1 MDKGIFL
8 INENG
13 GLVRLNQA
21 EYDSESIL
29 QEMLAK
35 YPELIPGDQI
45 NSGSPRRWLLIDRE
59 MGIPDEDAGSK
70 RWSLDHLMI
79 DQDAIPTLIEIKRST
94 DTRIRREVVGQ
105 LLEYAANAV
114 VFWPMEELRSIF
126 ELNCKNNGQDRD
138 QVLQEFLED
147 SSDEVDQFWEK
158 LKTNLQIG
166 KVRLIF
172 VADSIPKE
180 LKRIVEFLNEQ
191 MSPAEVLAVE
201 IPQFVGEGLKT
212 LTPRVVGQTSKAEI
226 KKSGGSQERQWD
238 ESSFFEEIAKRNGE
252 EVRKVASEIYKWIT
266 PKVTRIWW
274 GKGKRSGS
282 FVPVLEIGEVGHLPF
297 SVWTYGNVEISFQHY
312 LNRPVFEDEQ
322 KRVELMSKLNLI
334 SGVNIQQEQIT
345 KRPNISLKL
354 LTSEEAKKQFFDTFD
369 WYLKEISN
377 N

>member
-1 MDKGIFL
+1 MSKGIFL
-8 INENG
+8 IDESG

-21 EYDSESIL
+21 DYDSESIL

-45 NSGSPRRWLLIDRE
+45 NAGSPRRWLLIDRE

-70 RWSLDHLMI
+70 RWSLDHLLI

-114 VFWPMEELRSIF
+114 VFWPMEELKSIL
-126 ELNCKNNGQDRD
+126 ELNCRDNGQDID
-138 QVLQEFLED
+138 QVLSDFLED
-147 SSDEVDQFWEK
+147 SSDDIDQFWEK

-166 KVRLIF
+166 KVRLLF

-212 LTPRVVGQTSKAEI
+212 LTPRIVGQTSKAEI
-226 KKSGGSQERQWD
+226 KKPGGSPEHQWD
-238 ESSFFEEIAKRNGE
+238 EQSFFEEIANRNGE
-252 EVRKVASEIYKWIT
+252 DVRKVASDIFKWIT

-282 FVPVLEIGEVGHLPF
+282 YVPVLDSDSVGHVPF
-297 SVWTYGNVEISFQHY
+297 SVWTYGTIEINFQHY
-312 LNRPVFEDEQ
+312 LNKPVFKEEER
-322 KRVELMSKLNLI
+322 RVELMSKLNLI
-334 SGVNIQQEQIT
+334 PGVDIKKEQIT
-345 KRPNISLKL
+345 KRPNIKL
-354 LTSEEAKKQFFDTFD
+354 EWLIPKGNLDLFFDAYQ
-369 WYLKEISN
+369 WYIDKITGK
-377 N
+377 